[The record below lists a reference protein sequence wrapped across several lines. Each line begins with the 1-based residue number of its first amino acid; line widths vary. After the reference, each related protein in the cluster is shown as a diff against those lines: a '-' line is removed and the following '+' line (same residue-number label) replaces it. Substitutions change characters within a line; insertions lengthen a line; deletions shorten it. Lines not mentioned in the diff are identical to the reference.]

1 MNRLNVFNNPYYK
14 WKYPSCWFKNI
25 RMFIHS
31 IKYAYQRIT
40 KGYANC
46 DTFDL
51 DSYYLDIFT
60 NTLNSLA
67 DHHCGYPGND
77 EFPDDESWTKYL
89 KDMAQKFY
97 NANET
102 NEAYPTP
109 EADKWWKWIEEHPNN
124 SWGEKDEHG
133 LWVSKQKE
141 ENPYAISMIKEAN
154 EIDKQRDKEVH
165 EGIKMLDHVFWSL
178 WD

>member
-1 MNRLNVFNNPYYK
+1 
-14 WKYPSCWFKNI
+14 
-25 RMFIHS
+25 MFIHS

-60 NTLNSLA
+60 NTLNYLA
-67 DHHCGYPGND
+67 DYHCGYPGND

-97 NANET
+97 NANES

-109 EADKWWKWIEEHPNN
+109 EADKWWKWIKEHDNN

-141 ENPYAISMIKEAN
+141 ENPYAESMFQEGN
-154 EIDKQRDKEVH
+154 EIDKKRDQEMR
-165 EGIKMLDHVFWSL
+165 EGIDMLKHVFWNL

>member
-14 WKYPSCWFKNI
+14 WYYPSGWWKNI
-25 RMFIHS
+25 KMFFRS
-31 IKYAYQRIT
+31 FKWGYQRIT
-40 KGYANC
+40 KGFANC
-46 DTFDL
+46 DTYDL
-51 DSYYLDIFT
+51 DAYYLDIFT
-60 NTLNSLA
+60 NTLRYLA
-67 DHHCGYPGND
+67 DNHWGYPGND

-109 EADKWWKWIEEHPNN
+109 EADKWWEWLKANDNN
-124 SWGEKDEHG
+124 KD
-133 LWVSKQKE
+133 
-141 ENPYAISMIKEAN
+141 NPYAKSMFDEAN
-154 EIDKQRDKEVH
+154 EIDKQRDKEMH
-165 EGIKMLDHVFWSL
+165 EGIKMLDHVFWNL